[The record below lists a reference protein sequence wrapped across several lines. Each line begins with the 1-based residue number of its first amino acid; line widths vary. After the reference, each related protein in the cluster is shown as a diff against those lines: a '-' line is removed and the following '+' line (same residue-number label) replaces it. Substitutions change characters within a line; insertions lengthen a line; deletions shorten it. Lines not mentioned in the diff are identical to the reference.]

1 VFDSALAD
9 ERLHVRPVSEG
20 EGERQT
26 EGRSPPQVVS
36 GANVEMDGTVLC
48 HDLTAALEDA
58 NFNIEIGWRL
68 RGERET
74 ETERERGRQRERE
87 READRQR
94 SQETDRESE

>member
-1 VFDSALAD
+1 
-9 ERLHVRPVSEG
+9 
-20 EGERQT
+20 
-26 EGRSPPQVVS
+26 VS

-87 READRQR
+87 RGRQTEKSRDRQR